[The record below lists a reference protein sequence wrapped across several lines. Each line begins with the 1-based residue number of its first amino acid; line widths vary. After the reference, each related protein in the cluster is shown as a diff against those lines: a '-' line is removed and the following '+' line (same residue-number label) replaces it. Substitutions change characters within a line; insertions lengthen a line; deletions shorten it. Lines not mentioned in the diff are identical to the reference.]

1 VTTGDADGLFG
12 DLGPP
17 DGPLWQY
24 ILNWINPWP
33 QDSHEDAN
41 ALGDAWMDAANA
53 VEALIGQVSA
63 AVSAIDAAWPD
74 PAGRVYVRQISTFI
88 DSLWGVHAA
97 MVELAG
103 KAYDYARELF
113 ETKAQIIIEVS
124 SNAAGFI
131 SLGGAGTFLGRL
143 FGKWVAKRLASL
155 IANKIAQFGA
165 RAAAAVTR
173 RPPGRLAPMLGN
185 LATHGL
191 KEGAKEG
198 FQEAAVDTGGQL
210 AAMNLGFDK
219 AERGFNTDQVTQS
232 GLAGTVS
239 VAPSNATRAAV
250 NKVVPNK
257 TAANVLGSSAGNAI
271 GSPTSSHFVASV
283 TEQPPEG
290 QEPKQWWNLKQYGEA
305 ILKEGGRSGSIGA
318 MHGTIHEAIN
328 HRSSPD
334 GPPPPNSSAVDGANL
349 GQGST
354 SNPPASSPWE
364 SYQHGLDGAS
374 PPDAAGSAGAGPT
387 GEQSA
392 STPPSTDT
400 SGDQAGGGAPP
411 AANPPADTTAG
422 ADGHIG
428 TEPTDSLTPPETSQ
442 EASAGQGP
450 PASQQASSDPG
461 QSDTQPSA
469 PDSAAVQDNNN
480 DGSAIPSRGAGA
492 GAAGLG
498 HGGGSGVGS
507 GTAPTSTTTHGSDT
521 HHDGPPDDTAAEE
534 QQDVEAASD
543 VTSGQADTG
552 QDDAGNG
559 AVDTAGVEQAAQGDQ
574 AGDSQPR
581 HEQSAED
588 QSSDNRSEQ
597 DTVAAVDDASQG
609 TTEQNGPTDGQTA
622 ENQSSSQET
631 TAGSRPTDSRDSVGD
646 SQSTP
651 GNSSTQDSTTDTS
664 EDSAGG
670 PVVIAPVDTGGPS
683 HTTSSNHGRT
693 QRDDEQNREDDKAAD
708 RACQMSQE
716 ETERTA
722 LEETESEQ
730 ADRDAEQ
737 TEAEQADRDAAPE
750 RTETDEAERETHSDQ
765 TETDEAERATDSDQ
779 TEQTETE
786 QAEREDTSRDESDAA
801 NSAPEHA
808 KTEDT
813 DPTAATRKKLAPIK
827 ELIEQ
832 EVRRRAKRGK
842 VPQLAL
848 EDVPGR
854 VGSWRD
860 ANSGKHFDAIPV
872 TPADFFSMQRRI
884 ELADLVRKTLA
895 EQHLPFVPL
904 VVTGLNADAVK
915 QLREQFGRLSDR
927 VLVIDASGKLSPS
940 DLITPPSKKPELPED
955 RAKVVEDEI
964 NRRFGPDGVKLIGS
978 GTKMSAL
985 VVPRPKQTPED
996 IVDQVDELVNG
1007 PREKSERTKRQQRP
1021 LSVTINIGS
1030 LTTAQINELK
1040 ARIAGRKSLRW
1051 VRISYDSYDNIAQI
1065 DRRYQAG
1072 TPGSAGDQA
1081 ADSTPDT
1088 SEQDTTETTDRDS
1101 APEAARSEQ
1110 DTTETPDR
1118 NSAPEAAR
1126 PEQDTAP
1133 EAIRSEQDS
1142 TPETTEPEQDTT
1154 ETIKSDRT
1162 DTTDEDTAP
1171 PADRSDA
1178 TTPAPDNTTDTTPD
1192 PTPQNDLDKALDP
1205 PTNDERVVAAAIH
1218 SGHPRGRMPYVEE
1231 LLDLVPE
1238 AERGDANTTTVEQE
1252 LLNDWNRLLA
1262 PPGPNEKI
1270 TDVDGAIITIGN
1282 RKFHVKLALTEP
1294 KQAYLGSTPT
1304 EGILNTLQPGGG
1316 PEVAESHKHGTYHA
1330 AGVVVAGGKR
1340 STSHEASLE
1349 ASTRSE
1355 ASVAAVINRGD
1366 ARDYHV
1372 KAEMIVTPIDETGR
1386 RDTANTV
1393 TFSGKTTWV
1402 SVGDAAWNVP
1412 PKNEQYSKQVE
1423 KNTPPPDFMAANAL
1437 AHIDKIVDRVMKAI
1451 AKKAPEYAD
1460 DPVVRDHV
1468 RIRLAD
1474 LQTRF
1479 PDALRSRLTLPIQVH
1494 GKHIAT
1500 VKVRTA
1506 LAPENAEM
1514 TGGWKKDL
1522 FLEQV
1527 RVAFTF
1533 AGTNAARTVTWEG
1546 SASAKLDLL
1555 DMLGIELP
1563 EGVIPP
1569 WVHNVAEALR
1579 VFELSGAVNRSWAH
1593 NAAASILGI
1602 RVFVD
1607 RWAGPSYQ
1615 YQIPATHTVEVEF
1628 DDRTTSDK
1636 ITVDDTVLARMR
1648 APEAYEYGL
1657 PVGKEAFDGDPKN
1670 GKLRGVPTK
1679 KADKPTPN
1687 LPLDAHGRPRIG
1699 VGIARG
1705 MRQTDAPAPEN
1716 DHHMAAMRDRL
1727 FKELKERGYLPK
1739 GGRRVSK
1746 RTAEV
1751 QQRNLAVL
1759 TQQLDPEGLETRY
1772 DQLSQDGIRLWLQ
1785 KPAVFGRNKF
1795 VEIHL
1800 RLDEV
1805 TNSEYLGSTT
1815 DRVQVHLDIG
1825 QSTSTDGVSGSVDGN
1840 VGRKIWWYRRGKS
1853 GSISAR
1859 NDTSQRSNLVSL
1871 LEQQAG
1877 SPSHAWRVKQK
1888 MFVELREGKHTA
1900 RITDENGTDHFGV
1913 STELLMPDAFVQP
1926 EQDFVAS
1933 EGTTS
1938 SDVLTSAG
1946 AAIVDASVK
1955 GLHDAATKVT
1965 GEAVESADPIFRMAR
1980 SDDGFDGPVGRAALA
1995 SLTDSTTIRDYFK
2008 PMVEGRTGIE
2018 YGLPDKVGFRQSVEV
2033 KVATDEHGNVLGDTT
2048 YLGKEKKAVHGRIS
2062 LNMFGWLTSLVTGR
2076 GGNHSIAPGEADI
2089 DPADMSVGGSATRGT
2104 SVNRGRDYSRM
2115 TGTEDINVSNEQRFI
2130 FRTRPSL
2137 IVTSTADPS
2146 AVQQQASE
2154 TVPGEITWTL
2164 AESDALRFYA
2174 DRKLNLPPEA
2184 VLEALQRARDGD
2196 NRTPPD
2202 VAERAA
2208 QRLRDDLAGKDDNA
2222 EHLQKLDRL
2231 GSFLPVDKTRSLPE
2245 FLSSLWG
2252 IGALAAVEEVR
2263 FAKGSPAEEVI
2274 QRVHKVLG
2282 DDHRA
2287 SMLGKALAQEFTPSR
2302 MRKLVREGTG
2312 VDHRVM
2318 AQPINNREQL
2328 EVFVRF
2334 EPVGEPR
2341 ITGYDRNGFIQDQSY
2356 SFRTTKEA
2364 TTHGRAFEAGAN
2376 LSPENEQESPS
2387 GETGRNNPGSSSSG
2401 ITTEHININISHH
2414 SGTYQVESPMQMV
2427 VDVRR
2432 TPIKSEPTEATEAKQ
2447 DPPLHF
2453 AGTIELNV
2461 AADLATDPADA
2472 MSETLT
2478 ELPVGEVRE
2487 LPNRAAGNHV
2497 PVEALQ
2503 NALREVLLQGLTDT
2517 ESDFGPGERG
2527 SGFVDRD
2534 YSAADRITRQLLT
2547 AESTKVNLPAMA
2559 SRDGHTATI
2568 DLPNHPGDT
2577 VTVTTKLSFSN
2588 VQVTRLTD
2596 DGGLGSINRK
2606 QESLSHTTGR
2616 DVEWSPKAENPFGV
2630 IRQMLA
2636 RIGIPQHGATFGSG
2650 ADGKTSAGYR
2660 IEHAGKEK
2668 GPRVLVQAQ
2677 VTADFDIT
2685 LNNGPINAERQ
2696 LLQFEGQHGRY
2707 RFPELGQA
2715 TFIVYEA
2722 DLPALQQQLE
2732 SLADLAQA
2740 RAELY
2745 LTEDGGSLA
2754 GDHSIPTTPSSA
2766 SFDLDG
2772 YALSDPVTQAEMQQS
2787 LARSATP
2794 PVAVSDPNAG
2804 LIAEMIERAAVV
2816 QEAMHRIRAAN
2827 PNIDAFG
2834 DSHASRALRA
2844 ANEVVESARALQEMR
2859 DANGD
2864 RSLSRTFDEAHAAQR
2879 KAAMRAAEAQKT
2891 AMVQAAN
2898 DMIDA
2903 ANRAVEQHNAQHP
2916 GDLTKFDSEW
2926 QNLARSP
2933 RAEARQ
2939 LAIRSG
2945 RPVVLHETGV
2955 DGSLDVIRANPDGT
2969 FTRPFMEY
2977 ISADLMTELRTR
2989 GVDPTAAYFV
2999 AHRTGMSL
3007 ADAVQRLYDDVSALA
3022 ARYGL
3027 PVQDVM
3033 AQAERAAE
3041 EVLAEQLA
3049 AAMENR
3055 APDPELVRVPPTLQ
3069 DRLSELLESAIPA
3082 KDRAAEAVRQAMT
3095 DAGFGTGSPSELTY
3109 RVLVHELNRGPNDLG
3124 ISDIFTLAMDESG
3137 TPEDLVSAL
3146 RELREQAF
3154 AVDAP
3159 APSPE
3164 VLASLFGFDAQT
3176 ESQQFT
3182 DRLRRAGLLD
3192 SAGAPRT
3199 EAIVNLAGQLAFRY
3213 GLTPAQRRVVLET
3226 GPSWFAGQANSML
3239 PGSSPLDDIASSES
3253 ERAPQPVTSDEFRR
3267 ILQRIINRYY
3277 HGLAPGEVHGAGK
3290 HPAPADI
3297 ATVAEALINGGA
3309 PNAARAAAAL
3319 PGARYRG
3326 ALDDNFLLVTGDPNT
3341 PSPEQYRA
3349 LGEQGS
3355 RVSWVE
3361 PGPRSIF
3368 DAVKTVTG
3376 QDHLEQLS
3384 SQLSAELSE
3393 NNAPENTPLWNSLPE
3408 FHSHDARTRA
3418 IKSLESDQIDRRLA
3432 RQLPR
3437 LIAATSGVRVTV
3449 VAPDGAVEDHGPADA
3464 EHTVTLLRTGPVNN
3478 PHYMPVLSSPRVTVP
3493 SDAFVTKPAPQ
3504 ETTPDH
3510 KEESV
3515 VGKFTAPSPMDD
3527 RSTVVIDRA
3536 APGDAAQPEQEPEVT
3551 QADQARDGAQQDRA
3565 TEDTQPTRQDDTRRD
3580 EGQEDGPSGEES
3592 DSIQP
3597 DRDSVDSR
3605 PDQAPNDTQPG
3616 QKPDTTRPGQE
3627 SDSAQAAGP
3636 EAEPETS
3643 PSETAEQVDT
3653 APAEDAQ
3660 SQTRDDAADRP
3671 VPTPRPGQFIA
3682 PSPMDENPTVLIS
3695 RESHPDEPQAHRP
3708 GRQEGADHANP
3719 HADAG
3724 PDPDAQRRR
3733 DDKVGTQPHADDA
3746 ADTRTDDASE
3756 PAEDSRPDARQP
3768 NPDTESRPDARQPDT
3783 APDTRADHADP
3794 TTDPRADHTADPTT
3808 APRADDDSDPAAD
3821 PRPDGSQPDRPDTSR
3836 TSRPDTP
3843 TGRRRGRRV
3852 DFLRPRR
3859 RPWPFPIYFD
3869 PPEEEEEPPAEPTEL
3884 PDLELPVPPKDSD
3897 ERPETRPERPQSRR
3911 PHVPRP
3917 EPKADCPP
3925 ADDSEDRPTDSDSSE
3940 DDRTPEQPGPPE
3952 DDERPEQPCPPEDD
3966 QPEQPCPP
3974 EEAPEEPR
3982 PPEGTPGEDNPPDQQ
3997 PPADETPAPD
4007 LPDLD
4012 DILEKLKRL
4021 LHQLLRILDP
4031 QLLGRIAELMAAN
4044 GVGVEVGLGDGRTE
4058 LFEPPAQLGTPSG
4071 PPANGSPN
4079 GNAPHGNLPD
4089 DLLMAAAL
4097 LMMLGAMGAQL
4108 LMTALNSSTDVRAAW
4123 AESARTGRRPHRVL
4137 EDHVKRTPTQATP
4150 GTSVHV
4156 LRAYKSV
4163 DRQRVPVDTES
4174 LVKLLKQAGL
4184 TTIADEVPPNRWTMK
4199 IRDMFTGN
4207 EESVRA

>member
-1 VTTGDADGLFG
+1 MADGGGPPAEAAQPPEVGKAPPGGGERVGAEHVSTGDFEGLFG

-17 DGPLWQY
+17 GGPLWEY

-33 QDSHEDAN
+33 QDSHSDAN

-53 VEALIGQVSA
+53 VEALIQQAGA
-63 AVSAIDAAWPD
+63 AASAIATAWPD
-74 PAGRVYVRQISTFI
+74 AAGQMYVQRTRTFI
-88 DSLWGVHAA
+88 ESLWGVHAA
-97 MVELAG
+97 MVQLANL
-103 KAYDYARELF
+103 AYDYARELF
-113 ETKAQIIIEVS
+113 ETKAQIVIEVLA
-124 SNAAGFI
+124 NTAGFVG
-131 SLGGAGTFLGRL
+131 LGGAGTFLGRF
-143 FGKWVAKRLASL
+143 FGKLVAKHLASF

-165 RAAAAVTR
+165 RAAAAMLR
-173 RPPGRLAPMLGN
+173 RPPGRLAPLGGDLVTN
-185 LATHGL
+185 ALKHGVKEGI
-191 KEGAKEG
+191 KEGA
-198 FQEAAVDTGGQL
+198 QEAAVDTGGQL
-210 AAMNLGFDK
+210 AAMTFGADK
-219 AERGFNTDQVTQS
+219 AGRGFKTDQVAQS
-232 GLAGTVS
+232 GFAGTVS
-239 VAPSNATRAAV
+239 VVPSNATRAAV

-257 TAANVLGSSAGNAI
+257 TAANVIGSTTGNAVA
-271 GSPTSSHFVASV
+271 SPTSSHFVASV
-283 TEQPPEG
+283 TEETPEG

-305 ILKEGGRSGSIGA
+305 ILKDGGRSGSIGA
-318 MHGTIHEAIN
+318 IHGTIHEVAN
-328 HRSSPD
+328 RVLPPD
-334 GPPPPNSSAVDGANL
+334 GPPPPNSTAVDGANL
-349 GQGST
+349 GNGAT
-354 SNPPASSPWE
+354 NAPPASSPWE
-364 SYQHGLDGAS
+364 SYQHGLDGATA
-374 PPDAAGSAGAGPT
+374 PDTAGSAGTAPT
-387 GEQSA
+387 GDQA
-392 STPPSTDT
+392 AVGQPNANT
-400 SGDQAGGGAPP
+400 SGDQATGAAPSVTTPGDQATGAAPAAAETSVDSTTGAASQGGTDATSSQPP
-411 AANPPADTTAG
+411 AG
-422 ADGHIG
+422 
-428 TEPTDSLTPPETSQ
+428 TSQ
-442 EASAGQGP
+442 EASTSQGP
-450 PASQQASSDPG
+450 AAQQAASGPG
-461 QSDTQPSA
+461 QTDAQPSA
-469 PDSAAVQDNNN
+469 PDSGATQNHDNSS
-480 DGSAIPSRGAGA
+480 GVPPRGAGA
-492 GAAGLG
+492 GTAGLG
-498 HGGGSGVGS
+498 SGGGSGVGS
-507 GTAPTSTTTHGSDT
+507 GAAPTSATTHGTDT
-521 HHDGPPDDTAAEE
+521 HHDGSPDDTAVE
-534 QQDVEAASD
+534 QQQDEAAGD
-543 VTSGQADTG
+543 VTSGQADAGQNDTTDSAVDTTVVDQAAQNDQAADSQPGSDQTG
-552 QDDAGNG
+552 QDQ
-559 AVDTAGVEQAAQGDQ
+559 T
-574 AGDSQPR
+574 
-581 HEQSAED
+581 
-588 QSSDNRSEQ
+588 SDNRTEQ
-597 DTVAAVDDASQG
+597 DAATATDDASQG
-609 TTEQNGPTDGQTA
+609 TTEQNGPTDGQVA
-622 ENQSSSQET
+622 ENQSATQDT
-631 TAGSRPTDSRDSVGD
+631 NLDGRPTDSQDSAG
-646 SQSTP
+646 QSTP
-651 GNSSTQDSTTDTS
+651 GDSNTQDGTTPTA
-664 EDSAGG
+664 EDGASG

-683 HTTSSNHGRT
+683 HTTSANDART
-693 QRDDEQNREDDKAAD
+693 QRANEQNRVADKAPDRVAEDD
-708 RACQMSQE
+708 
-716 ETERTA
+716 
-722 LEETESEQ
+722 
-730 ADRDAEQ
+730 Q
-737 TEAEQADRDAAPE
+737 TAPE
-750 RTETDEAERETHSDQ
+750 AKSEKTEHDA
-765 TETDEAERATDSDQ
+765 
-779 TEQTETE
+779 E
-786 QAEREDTSRDESDAA
+786 QAERDAGTEQAGAEQTGRDTNTDQAKPEDTSRVESHAA
-801 NSAPEHA
+801 EPNPEHA
-808 KTEDT
+808 KAEDT
-813 DPTAATRKKLAPIK
+813 DPAAAARKKLAPIK

-832 EVRRRAKRGK
+832 EVRNGAKRGEI
-842 VPQLAL
+842 PQLAL

-854 VGSWRD
+854 IGSWRD
-860 ANSGKHFDAIPV
+860 ANSGKYFDAIPV
-872 TPADFFSMQRRI
+872 TPDDFFSIQRRI
-884 ELADLVRKTLA
+884 ELADLVRKTLGQ
-895 EQHLPFVPL
+895 QHLPFVPL
-904 VVTGLNADAVK
+904 VVTGLGADAVN
-915 QLREQFGRLSDR
+915 QLRAQFGRLSDR
-927 VLVIDASGKLSPS
+927 VLVIDASGKLSPA
-940 DLITPPSKKPELPED
+940 DLTTPPSKKPELPPD
-955 RAKVVEDEI
+955 GPAQLIEDEI
-964 NRRFGPDGVKLIGS
+964 NRRIGPDGVKLIGS
-978 GTKMSAL
+978 GRSMSAL
-985 VVPRPKQTPED
+985 VVPRPGQTPED
-996 IVDQVDELVNG
+996 VVNQVDELVNG
-1007 PREKSERTKRQQRP
+1007 PREKAAGGKRRQRP
-1021 LSVTINIGS
+1021 LSVTINVGQF
-1030 LTTAQINELK
+1030 TPQQIDQLNNL
-1040 ARIAGRKSLRW
+1040 IAARKSLRW
-1051 VRISYDSYDNIAQI
+1051 VRINFDSYNNIAQI
-1065 DRRYQAG
+1065 ARRFLTE
-1072 TPGSAGDQA
+1072 TPEPASDKAP
-1081 ADSTPDT
+1081 DSPPGT
-1088 SEQDTTETTDRDS
+1088 SEQDTTDTPGRDS
-1101 APEAARSEQ
+1101 APEATESGQ
-1110 DTTETPDR
+1110 DTEPGT
-1118 NSAPEAAR
+1118 S
-1126 PEQDTAP
+1126 
-1133 EAIRSEQDS
+1133 
-1142 TPETTEPEQDTT
+1142 ETTDDNA
-1154 ETIKSDRT
+1154 S
-1162 DTTDEDTAP
+1162 P
-1171 PADRSDA
+1171 PADQSET
-1178 TTPAPDNTTDTTPD
+1178 TTPSPDDV
-1192 PTPQNDLDKALDP
+1192 PQSDLDKALDP
-1205 PTNDERVVAAAIH
+1205 PTNNERVVAAAIH

-1262 PPGPNEKI
+1262 PPGPGEKI

-1716 DHHMAAMRDRL
+1716 DHHVAAMRDRL

-2076 GGNHSIAPGEADI
+2076 GGNRSIAPGEADI

-2174 DRKLNLPPEA
+2174 GRKLNLPPEA

-2754 GDHSIPTTPSSA
+2754 GDHSIPTTPSSP

-2772 YALSDPVTQAEMQQS
+2772 YTLADPVTQAEMQQS

-2804 LIAEMIERAAVV
+2804 LIAEMTERAAVV
-2816 QEAMHRIRAAN
+2816 QEAMNRVRAAN

-3213 GLTPAQRRVVLET
+3213 GLTPAQRRVALET
-3226 GPSWFAGQANSML
+3226 GPSWFAGQADSML
-3239 PGSSPLDDIASSES
+3239 PGSSPLDDIVSSES
-3253 ERAPQPVTSDEFRR
+3253 DRAPQAVTSDEFRR

-3290 HPAPADI
+3290 PPAPADI

-3355 RVSWVE
+3355 RVSWVA

-3368 DAVKTVTG
+3368 AAAQAVTG
-3376 QDHLEQLS
+3376 EDHLQSLS
-3384 SQLSAELSE
+3384 SQLTAELSE

-3671 VPTPRPGQFIA
+3671 VPAPRPGQFIA

-3695 RESHPDEPQAHRP
+3695 REPHPDEPQAHRP

-3808 APRADDDSDPAAD
+3808 APRADDDSDPAVD

-4108 LMTALNSSTDVRAAW
+4108 LMTALNSGTDVRAAW